1 MTFFQRDRL
10 ANGVR
15 VVAAPMPH
23 AQSVA
28 CFLGFAAG
36 SRYETRETRGTA
48 HFVEHMLF
56 TGTER
61 RPTMTAISGEVDAL
75 GAQFNASTRKDSTT
89 YWIRCTSEHL
99 GSALD
104 ILVDMVRNS
113 TFRPAEIEREKG
125 VIAEE
130 MNMIYQSPRDYV
142 DELFED
148 LLYGD
153 RPLGWPVIGAR
164 ETVAGADRDE
174 LVSYVR
180 RWYTAS
186 RLVVGIAG
194 GVEGD
199 QARPLEELLGDLPAG
214 DGGFEPA
221 ALAGGGRVALEH
233 KESDQAEIAV
243 GAPSFPLAHRDR
255 YVLELIRA
263 LLGGGMSSRLYRELV
278 SGPGLAY
285 TVQAI
290 VQSYVDAGSI
300 WAQAGVNAAKVDDAV
315 SATAREF
322 RRLADEPVPADE
334 LEKARNYAKGRFV
347 FQVETPQGLMGFA
360 LRREL
365 VEGKAP
371 EPKELLAALDA
382 VTAQDVQRVARELFG
397 PGTLRLAVIGPF
409 EDRARFER
417 LLE

>member
-1 MTFFQRDRL
+1 VTVFRREKL
-10 ANGVR
+10 GNGIR
-15 VVAAPMPH
+15 VLAAPMPH

-56 TGTER
+56 TGTTR

-99 GSALD
+99 DRALD
-104 ILVDMVRNS
+104 ILVDMARNS
-113 TFRPAEIEREKG
+113 TFHPAEIEREKS

-130 MNMIYQSPRDYV
+130 MNRIYQSPRDYV

-164 ETVAGADRDE
+164 ETVAGADRDQ

-199 QARPLEELLGDLPAG
+199 YTRRLDELVGELPAG

-221 ALAGGGRVALEH
+221 ALDGGRRVALEQ

-263 LLGGGMSSRLYRELV
+263 VLGGGMSSRLYRELV
-278 SGPGLAY
+278 SGRGLAY
-285 TVQAI
+285 TVQTI

-300 WAQAGVNAAKVDDAV
+300 WAQAGVNAAKADDAV
-315 SATAREF
+315 SAVAREF
-322 RRLADEPVPADE
+322 GRLADEPVPEDE

-365 VEGKAP
+365 VEGEAP

-382 VTAQDVQRVARELFG
+382 VTVEDVQRVAQELFS
-397 PGTLRLAVIGPF
+397 PGALRLALIGPF
-409 EDRARFER
+409 EDRARFEA

>member
-199 QARPLEELLGDLPAG
+199 DARPLEDLLADLPAG

-221 ALAGGGRVALEH
+221 ALAAGGRVALEH

-300 WAQAGVNAAKVDDAV
+300 WAQAGVSAAKVDDAV